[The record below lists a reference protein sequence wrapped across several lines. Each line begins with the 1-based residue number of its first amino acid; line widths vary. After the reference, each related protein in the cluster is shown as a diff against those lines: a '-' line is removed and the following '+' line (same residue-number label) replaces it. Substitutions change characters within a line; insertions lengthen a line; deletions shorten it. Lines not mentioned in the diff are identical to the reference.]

1 MGDGT
6 QEVDGRGAV
15 TRRRHAVEVGRLA
28 AELGHRP
35 APTAPPSTVA
45 ARRRLMRTVT
55 AEVPAPREDVD
66 APGGDRAAR
75 REALLHVLEM
85 SRRRRDHARR

>member
-1 MGDGT
+1 MGDGM
-6 QEVDGRGAV
+6 QGVDGRGVV
-15 TRRRHAVEVGRLA
+15 TRRRQAVEAGRLA
-28 AELGHRP
+28 TELGHRP
-35 APTAPPSTVA
+35 AAVAPPSTVA

-55 AEVPAPREDVD
+55 AEVPAPREDAD

-85 SRRRRDHARR
+85 TRRRRDSGRR